1 MQKRWYLIV
10 GMFLLFVPMI
20 LSQPLQDQAPAD
32 KPQGKVLK
40 VTVTYEGKGK
50 VDNDHGIFLFLFDS
64 PDFVQNPGSVMPIA
78 FQLTHA
84 NGETISFR
92 VMTAESV
99 YLAAIYDEKGG
110 YTPASGPPPSGIPVA
125 VYKPGDPAM
134 PTTIKMDGGKEVE
147 IQFTFDDSL
156 RMP

>member
-1 MQKRWYLIV
+1 MQKRWHLII
-10 GMFLLFVPMI
+10 GMCLIFAPMI

-32 KPQGKVLK
+32 KPQAKVLK

-64 PDFVQNPGSVMPIA
+64 PDFVQSPGSVMPIA
-78 FQLTHA
+78 FQATHT
-84 NGETISFR
+84 NGETVSFR
-92 VMTAESV
+92 VQTAENV
-99 YLAAIYDEKGG
+99 YLVAIYDENGG
-110 YTPASGPPPSGIPVA
+110 YTPASGAPPSGIPVA

-134 PTTIKMDGGKEVE
+134 PTAVKLAGDKDVE
-147 IQFTFDDSL
+147 IQFSFDDSL

>member
-1 MQKRWYLIV
+1 MQQRWYLII
-10 GMFLLFVPMI
+10 GLCLILVP
-20 LSQPLQDQAPAD
+20 LVASQPMQDQAPAD
-32 KPQGKVLK
+32 KPQAKVLK
-40 VTVTYEGKGK
+40 VTVSYQGKGT
-50 VDNDHGIFLFLFDS
+50 VDNDHGVFLFLFDS

-78 FQLTHA
+78 FQATHA
-84 NGETISFR
+84 NGETVSFR
-92 VMTAESV
+92 VATAENV
-99 YLAAIYDEKGG
+99 FLAAIFDENGG

-134 PTTIKMDGGKEVE
+134 PTPIKLDLAKEVE